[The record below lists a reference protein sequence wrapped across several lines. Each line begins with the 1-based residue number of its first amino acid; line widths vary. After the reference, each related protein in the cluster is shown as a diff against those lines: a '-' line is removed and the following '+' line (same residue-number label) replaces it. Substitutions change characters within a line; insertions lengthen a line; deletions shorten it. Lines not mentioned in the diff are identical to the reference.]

1 MDNDDREA
9 KSLVLKK
16 VQDQTSMKKL
26 HDIQLAVENEHE
38 FYDIPLK
45 SILNLLLF
53 LQPPKCLKKKSGVL
67 PVKGTETNSYP
78 QGNKHYGQK

>member
-16 VQDQTSMKKL
+16 VQDQTSTKKL
-26 HDIQLAVENEHE
+26 HDIQLVVENEHE

-53 LQPPKCLKKKSGVL
+53 LQPPKCLQKKKKWCVTGKGHRNEFL
-67 PVKGTETNSYP
+67 PTRK
-78 QGNKHYGQK
+78 